1 MPRPTPPA
9 PNSTD
14 DAILDD
20 LADAMLAEATSEAS
34 NRILSATGF
43 ASENI
48 SIVHQQTRTANLAWA
63 LTRRGK
69 VRAGDVVA
77 VVGGSFSGMMAA
89 VALALTTGA
98 IVYIFEKGPHLL
110 PRFRDK
116 GHRHLSPLLN
126 SRGLGEHYD
135 PSYARPT
142 FRSPIFAW
150 DKGPAS
156 EVAAQWLREF
166 ADYDRALPIF
176 TVCNTPVGRENLKP
190 HATAVEIA
198 WNPATSVRVPI
209 TVDLVIDATGFGEE
223 ANPHGLI
230 DFSYWESG
238 HRLIYDHVGAPAE
251 VLISGCGDSGVIEA
265 LHYALRDFKHEE
277 VEAFW
282 PPYQSF
288 GLVLDQLVD
297 RARLPDIL
305 QAEPNTD
312 FDDPLVSEVCWW
324 LDISY
329 HLRANPDPVW
339 PLDSEPHIR
348 PIFEAIGKALIGDLE
363 TAFPGRRVADLT
375 YEELEDFAK
384 ELPRDR
390 QFYVRDAARPV
401 IENWISRRLEQEIGN
416 IDLPSNMPQIH
427 ALERKGVTLT
437 LNGLTPTPYT
447 RQLSPYNVWVMRILM
462 SFPNVR
468 YLQGAI
474 TSVALRPD
482 RRSGKT
488 KSATDGPCACGDQ
501 LARRYGRTLMSVPV
515 VSRLCSIFTWMTFSF
530 GRRLVAGFADGNRR
544 GFDRLLTRY
553 GAGGGVAVT
562 TAARRDTLAGDVL
575 LTTPHYTAI
584 DPRDGKGKY
593 WFPVRE
599 SLLAGLDALVPVQ
612 SSGLDIS
619 KRHYIQRLVYGA
631 DAVPAAAGLPADP
644 QAALVAHLRSGKR
657 PTYGTDALTQRAI
670 L

>member
-1 MPRPTPPA
+1 MA
-9 PNSTD
+9 A
-14 DAILDD
+14 DAILDE
-20 LADAMLAEATSEAS
+20 LAGAMLAEATSDAS

-48 SIVHQQTRTANLAWA
+48 SIAHQQTRTANLAWA
-63 LTRRGK
+63 LQRRGI
-69 VRAGDVVA
+69 VGTGDVVA
-77 VVGGSFSGMMAA
+77 VVGGSFSGIMVA
-89 VALALTTGA
+89 VALALATGA
-98 IVYIFEKGPHLL
+98 VVYIFEKGPHLL
-110 PRFRDK
+110 HRFRDK
-116 GHRHLSPLLN
+116 GHRHLSPVLN

-142 FRSPIFAW
+142 FRSPIFTW

-156 EVAAQWLREF
+156 EVAGQWLREF
-166 ADYDRALPIF
+166 SDYDRVLPIF
-176 TVCNTPVGRENLKP
+176 TVCNTPVGRANLKP
-190 HATAVEIA
+190 RATGVEIA
-198 WNPATSVRVPI
+198 WDPEASVRVPVM
-209 TVDLVIDATGFGEE
+209 VDLVIDATGFGDE

-238 HRLIYDHVGAPAE
+238 HRLIYDHLTPPAE

-265 LHYALRDFKHEE
+265 LHYALGGFRHEE

-288 GLVLDQLVD
+288 GLVLDQLVE

-324 LDISY
+324 LNISY
-329 HLRANPDPVW
+329 QLKANPDPVW

-348 PIFEAIGKALIGDLE
+348 PIFKAIGEALAGDLE
-363 TAFPGRRVADLT
+363 AAFPGRPVADVA
-375 YEELEDFAK
+375 YGELEDFAK
-384 ELPRDR
+384 KLSRDR
-390 QFYVRDAARPV
+390 QFAVRDAARPV
-401 IENWISRRLEQEIGN
+401 IEDWISRRLEQEIGN
-416 IDLPSNMPQIH
+416 IDLPANILEIH

-447 RQLSPYNVWVMRILM
+447 RQLSPYNIWVMRILM

-468 YLQGAI
+468 YFQGAI
-474 TSVALRPD
+474 TSVASRSD
-482 RRSGKT
+482 RRPGKA
-488 KSATDGPCACGDQ
+488 KSVIGDPRAQGCQ
-501 LARRYGRTLMSVPV
+501 LARRCWRFLMSVPGAD
-515 VSRLCSIFTWMTFSF
+515 RLRSIFTSMTSRFR
-530 GRRLVAGFADGNRR
+530 RRLVARFADGSRR

-562 TAARRDTLAGDVL
+562 TAARRDTLAGDAL
-575 LTTPHYTAI
+575 LATPHYTAI
-584 DPRDGKGKY
+584 DPHDGKGKY

-599 SLLAGLDALVPVQ
+599 SLLAGLDRLVPVQ
-612 SSGLDIS
+612 TSGLDIS
-619 KRHYIQRLVYGA
+619 KGHYIQRLVYGPDSVA
-631 DAVPAAAGLPADP
+631 AAAGLPADP
-644 QAALVAHLRSGKR
+644 QAALVADLRSGKR
-657 PTYGTDALTQRAI
+657 PTYGTDALTVRAM